1 MRKIAHA
8 KFDAVRKPISLPLA
22 QGGEELWYVADPSM
36 LVAATVRSSEAL
48 QDIFANALQL
58 HPGTPENPWNLMFTW
73 DELTPGSLLRPHNS
87 RKAMVTNM
95 SFQELGHAIQGD
107 RCWWTIAVARTI
119 VLKQVVGGWSRML
132 RDLLK
137 LALLSP
143 TGMQIVGI
151 PLQLKGDFVSIHCK
165 VGLLLS
171 DGDGLRLALQWMGS
185 SSLHP
190 CFRHWNVLK
199 KGSG

>member
-1 MRKIAHA
+1 
-8 KFDAVRKPISLPLA
+8 
-22 QGGEELWYVADPSM
+22 
-36 LVAATVRSSEAL
+36 
-48 QDIFANALQL
+48 
-58 HPGTPENPWNLMFTW
+58 
-73 DELTPGSLLRPHNS
+73 
-87 RKAMVTNM
+87 
-95 SFQELGHAIQGD
+95 
-107 RCWWTIAVARTI
+107 
-119 VLKQVVGGWSRML
+119 ML

-199 KGSG
+199 KDRAEPNIATGMSNSTAIVQASSRHGAMLSLQKQ